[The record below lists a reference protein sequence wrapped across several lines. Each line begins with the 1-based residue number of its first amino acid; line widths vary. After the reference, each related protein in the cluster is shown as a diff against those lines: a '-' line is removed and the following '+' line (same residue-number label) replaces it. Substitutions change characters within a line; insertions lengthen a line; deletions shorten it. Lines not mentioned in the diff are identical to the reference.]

1 MTAVAPM
8 AELDRLLGEFADA
21 WNAGERPRLEDFVDR
36 APPERGDEL
45 AELIEAF
52 LAVAPSPR
60 YSEETMAEL
69 MREPAV
75 LASVES
81 ARGRSGL
88 LPSLLPRLRERARLR
103 RDEVVERL
111 AATLRVPGTEPKMA
125 RYLHQ
130 LESGTLEAGGVSRRV
145 FEALAYVLGA
155 RVEEIERA
163 ADVPGLGGGTG
174 PAPAFM
180 RSIEASDAAGEPPAL
195 AAAPAARAAH
205 AQAADED
212 WDEVD
217 RLFRGGRG
225 DPSAW

>member
-1 MTAVAPM
+1 MTTVAPM
-8 AELDRLLGEFADA
+8 PELDRLLGEFADA
-21 WNAGERPRLEDFVDR
+21 WNAGERPRVQDFIDR
-36 APPERGDEL
+36 APAERRDEL
-45 AELIEAF
+45 ADLIEAF
-52 LAVAPSPR
+52 LAVAPTPR

-103 RDEVVERL
+103 RDEVVARL
-111 AATLRVPGTEPKMA
+111 TATLRVPGAEPKMA

-145 FEALAYVLGA
+145 LEALASILGA

-163 ADVPGLGGGTG
+163 ADAPGLGGGTG

-180 RSIEASDAAGEPPAL
+180 RSVEAFDAAAEPPVMAS
-195 AAAPAARAAH
+195 APAARAP
-205 AQAADED
+205 AADED